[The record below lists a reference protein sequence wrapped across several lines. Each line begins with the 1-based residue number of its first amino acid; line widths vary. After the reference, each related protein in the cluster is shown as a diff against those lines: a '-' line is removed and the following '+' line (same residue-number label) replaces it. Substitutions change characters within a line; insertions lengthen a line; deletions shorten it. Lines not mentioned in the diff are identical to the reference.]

1 MSCNM
6 PNKKHI
12 NKPERPFKTK
22 PMNLEKFLWLRKN
35 FIYCLAL
42 TALLWIVGISY
53 YIDHFIGWNSIF
65 AIEPADFG
73 FFVLSVT
80 VPLLLLWFILAYIER
95 SSSLDANAELFQNY
109 IENLLYPDETAS
121 KQARALAATLQ
132 EQTHLLQKEN
142 KTVIEQSAKIKTDLD
157 ARLAEL
163 SNILQLLDSYSAKTL
178 TDLNDG
184 VKTLADKCSYITDK
198 TTNAVYN
205 IRESS
210 AEMAENAS
218 LFLSRINPLL
228 DEISALSSNVKNNI
242 ADNKINL
249 TEVKNQLE
257 QSAEISQAHI
267 DNMLAK
273 TAENTLRIEQSF
285 YKTSEE
291 YEALYKRMDTSISSL
306 EGRVEEQK
314 RLISTQTKVL
324 DHNSELLDNKLSKYG
339 KIISQEID
347 KLVKNSVELEK
358 ITKKQISTLKNVN
371 METGKAIHG
380 IGDVFDEKRS
390 ELERRCE
397 YAVNSMQNVI
407 IAINKETDKLISF
420 TNLTQA
426 KNYDLQNI
434 TETIVDKI
442 GDISGKLA
450 LKTDALKDKAVEV
463 IDKFTEASELITRS
477 TDKINMSSNLVV
489 TNGKQGVKLL
499 EEQNFYINNAM
510 TNMDL
515 VKEKLDKLRQDIKKS
530 AEEVTA
536 TLANYEKQIGQ
547 FNEPGQ
553 FNGSISSGKTQT
565 FTSEVEQLTSDI
577 DREKLIYTAKEI
589 GRFLQTL
596 GLRADKLYA
605 GADIFDLW
613 DDYLNGNNLAFTNYL
628 TTRMTKKQIA
638 SVRKAFDDNTD
649 FHNLVIKYLF
659 LMDTFIKEMA
669 APAEESR
676 DELINL
682 SVNASLD
689 RMYFILIKA
698 LNSAE

>member
-1 MSCNM
+1 M

-42 TALLWIVGISY
+42 TALLWIVGISC

-132 EQTHLLQKEN
+132 EQTYLLQKEN

-273 TAENTLRIEQSF
+273 AAENTLKIEQSF

-291 YEALYKRMDTSISSL
+291 YDALYKRMDTSISSL

-324 DHNSELLDNKLSKYG
+324 NHNSELLDNKLSKYG

-553 FNGSISSGKTQT
+553 FNGSISSGKSKT
-565 FTSEVEQLTSDI
+565 FTSEAEQQTSDI

-698 LNSAE
+698 LNNAE

>member
-1 MSCNM
+1 M
-6 PNKKHI
+6 
-12 NKPERPFKTK
+12 
-22 PMNLEKFLWLRKN
+22 
-35 FIYCLAL
+35 
-42 TALLWIVGISY
+42 
-53 YIDHFIGWNSIF
+53 
-65 AIEPADFG
+65 
-73 FFVLSVT
+73 
-80 VPLLLLWFILAYIER
+80 
-95 SSSLDANAELFQNY
+95 
-109 IENLLYPDETAS
+109 
-121 KQARALAATLQ
+121 
-132 EQTHLLQKEN
+132 
-142 KTVIEQSAKIKTDLD
+142 
-157 ARLAEL
+157 
-163 SNILQLLDSYSAKTL
+163 
-178 TDLNDG
+178 
-184 VKTLADKCSYITDK
+184 
-198 TTNAVYN
+198 
-205 IRESS
+205 
-210 AEMAENAS
+210 
-218 LFLSRINPLL
+218 
-228 DEISALSSNVKNNI
+228 
-242 ADNKINL
+242 
-249 TEVKNQLE
+249 
-257 QSAEISQAHI
+257 
-267 DNMLAK
+267 
-273 TAENTLRIEQSF
+273 
-285 YKTSEE
+285 
-291 YEALYKRMDTSISSL
+291 
-306 EGRVEEQK
+306 
-314 RLISTQTKVL
+314 
-324 DHNSELLDNKLSKYG
+324 
-339 KIISQEID
+339 
-347 KLVKNSVELEK
+347 
-358 ITKKQISTLKNVN
+358 
-371 METGKAIHG
+371 
-380 IGDVFDEKRS
+380 
-390 ELERRCE
+390 
-397 YAVNSMQNVI
+397 
-407 IAINKETDKLISF
+407 
-420 TNLTQA
+420 TQA

-547 FNEPGQ
+547 FN
-553 FNGSISSGKTQT
+553 GSISSGKSKT
-565 FTSEVEQLTSDI
+565 FTSEAEQQASDI

-589 GRFLQTL
+589 ERFLQTL

>member
-1 MSCNM
+1 M

-42 TALLWIVGISY
+42 AALLWIVGISY

-132 EQTHLLQKEN
+132 EQIHLLQKEN
-142 KTVIEQSAKIKTDLD
+142 KTVIEQSAKIKTDVD

-184 VKTLADKCSYITDK
+184 VKALADKCSYITDK
-198 TTNAVYN
+198 TTNTVYN

-210 AEMAENAS
+210 AEIAENAS

-228 DEISALSSNVKNNI
+228 DEISALSSNVKNSI

-291 YEALYKRMDTSISSL
+291 YEALYKRMDSSISSL

-358 ITKKQISTLKNVN
+358 ITKKQINTLKNVN

-553 FNGSISSGKTQT
+553 FNGSISSEKFQT
-565 FTSEVEQLTSDI
+565 FTPEVEQLTSDI

-628 TTRMTKKQIA
+628 TTRMTKKQIS

>member
-1 MSCNM
+1 M

-42 TALLWIVGISY
+42 AALLWIVGISY

-157 ARLAEL
+157 ARLEEL

-184 VKTLADKCSYITDK
+184 VKALADKCSYITDK
-198 TTNAVYN
+198 TTNTVYN

-210 AEMAENAS
+210 AEIAENAS

-228 DEISALSSNVKNNI
+228 DEISALSSNVKNSI

-358 ITKKQISTLKNVN
+358 ITKKQINTLKNVN

>member
-1 MSCNM
+1 M

-65 AIEPADFG
+65 AIEPADIG

-273 TAENTLRIEQSF
+273 AAENTLKIEQSF

-291 YEALYKRMDTSISSL
+291 YDALYKRMDTSISSL

-547 FNEPGQ
+547 FNESGQ
-553 FNGSISSGKTQT
+553 FNGSISSGKSKT
-565 FTSEVEQLTSDI
+565 FTSEAEQQASDI

-589 GRFLQTL
+589 ERFLQTL

>member
-1 MSCNM
+1 M

-121 KQARALAATLQ
+121 RQARALAATLQ

-249 TEVKNQLE
+249 TEVKHQLE

-273 TAENTLRIEQSF
+273 AAENTLKIEQSF

-291 YEALYKRMDTSISSL
+291 YDALYKRMDTSISSL

-314 RLISTQTKVL
+314 RLISTQAKVL

-547 FNEPGQ
+547 FN
-553 FNGSISSGKTQT
+553 GSISSGKSKT
-565 FTSEVEQLTSDI
+565 FTSEAEQQTSDI

-589 GRFLQTL
+589 ERFLQTL

-628 TTRMTKKQIA
+628 TTKMTKKQIA

>member
-1 MSCNM
+1 M

-273 TAENTLRIEQSF
+273 AAENTLKIEQSF

-291 YEALYKRMDTSISSL
+291 YDALYKRMDTSISSL

-547 FNEPGQ
+547 FNESGQ
-553 FNGSISSGKTQT
+553 FNGSISSGKSKT
-565 FTSEVEQLTSDI
+565 FTSEAEQQASDI
-577 DREKLIYTAKEI
+577 DREKLIYTA
-589 GRFLQTL
+589 
-596 GLRADKLYA
+596 
-605 GADIFDLW
+605 
-613 DDYLNGNNLAFTNYL
+613 TNYL

-638 SVRKAFDDNTD
+638 SVRKAFDDNID

>member
-1 MSCNM
+1 M

-53 YIDHFIGWNSIF
+53 YINHFIGWNSIF

-121 KQARALAATLQ
+121 RQARALAATLQ

-184 VKTLADKCSYITDK
+184 VKILADKCSYITDK

-249 TEVKNQLE
+249 TEVKHQLE

-273 TAENTLRIEQSF
+273 AAENTLKIEQSF

-291 YEALYKRMDTSISSL
+291 YDALYKRMDTSISSL

-314 RLISTQTKVL
+314 RLISTQAKVL

-397 YAVNSMQNVI
+397 YAVSSMQNVI

-553 FNGSISSGKTQT
+553 FNGSISSGKSKT
-565 FTSEVEQLTSDI
+565 FTSEAEQQTSDI

-628 TTRMTKKQIA
+628 TTKMTKKQIA

>member
-1 MSCNM
+1 M

-121 KQARALAATLQ
+121 RQARALAATLQ

-249 TEVKNQLE
+249 TEVKHQLE

-273 TAENTLRIEQSF
+273 AAENTLKIEQSF

-291 YEALYKRMDTSISSL
+291 YDALYKRMDTSISSL

-314 RLISTQTKVL
+314 RLISTQAKVL

-553 FNGSISSGKTQT
+553 FNGSISSGKSKT
-565 FTSEVEQLTSDI
+565 FTSEAEQQASDI

-589 GRFLQTL
+589 ERFLQTL

-628 TTRMTKKQIA
+628 TTKMTKKQIA

>member
-1 MSCNM
+1 M

-109 IENLLYPDETAS
+109 IENLLSPDETAS

-273 TAENTLRIEQSF
+273 AAENTLKIEQSF

-291 YEALYKRMDTSISSL
+291 YDALYKRMDTSISSL

-547 FNEPGQ
+547 FNESGQ
-553 FNGSISSGKTQT
+553 FNGSISSGKSKT
-565 FTSEVEQLTSDI
+565 FTSEAEQQASDI

-589 GRFLQTL
+589 ERFLQTL

-628 TTRMTKKQIA
+628 TTRMQKNQIA

>member
-1 MSCNM
+1 M

-121 KQARALAATLQ
+121 RQARALAATLQ

-273 TAENTLRIEQSF
+273 AAENTLKIEQSF

-291 YEALYKRMDTSISSL
+291 YDALYKRMDTSISSL

-547 FNEPGQ
+547 FNE
-553 FNGSISSGKTQT
+553 S
-565 FTSEVEQLTSDI
+565 
-577 DREKLIYTAKEI
+577 
-589 GRFLQTL
+589 
-596 GLRADKLYA
+596 
-605 GADIFDLW
+605 
-613 DDYLNGNNLAFTNYL
+613 
-628 TTRMTKKQIA
+628 
-638 SVRKAFDDNTD
+638 
-649 FHNLVIKYLF
+649 
-659 LMDTFIKEMA
+659 
-669 APAEESR
+669 
-676 DELINL
+676 
-682 SVNASLD
+682 
-689 RMYFILIKA
+689 
-698 LNSAE
+698 

>member
-1 MSCNM
+1 M

-121 KQARALAATLQ
+121 RQARALAATLQ

-249 TEVKNQLE
+249 TEVKHQLE

-273 TAENTLRIEQSF
+273 AAENTLKIEQSF

-291 YEALYKRMDTSISSL
+291 YDALYKRMDTSISSL

-314 RLISTQTKVL
+314 ILISTQAKVL

-397 YAVNSMQNVI
+397 YAVSSMQNVI

-553 FNGSISSGKTQT
+553 FNGSISSGKSKT
-565 FTSEVEQLTSDI
+565 FTSEAEQQTSDI

-628 TTRMTKKQIA
+628 TTKMTKKQIA

>member
-1 MSCNM
+1 M

-42 TALLWIVGISY
+42 AALLWIVGISY

-132 EQTHLLQKEN
+132 EQIHLLQKEN
-142 KTVIEQSAKIKTDLD
+142 KTVIEQSAKIKTDVD

-184 VKTLADKCSYITDK
+184 VKALADKCSYITDK
-198 TTNAVYN
+198 TTNTVYN

-210 AEMAENAS
+210 AEIAENAS

-228 DEISALSSNVKNNI
+228 DEISALSSNVKNSI

-358 ITKKQISTLKNVN
+358 ITKKQINTLKNVN

-553 FNGSISSGKTQT
+553 FNGSISSEKFQT

>member
-1 MSCNM
+1 M

-121 KQARALAATLQ
+121 RQARALAATLQ

-210 AEMAENAS
+210 AEMVENAS

-249 TEVKNQLE
+249 TEVKHQLE

-273 TAENTLRIEQSF
+273 AAENTLKIEQSF

-291 YEALYKRMDTSISSL
+291 YDALYKRMDTSISSL

-314 RLISTQTKVL
+314 RLISTQAKVL

-397 YAVNSMQNVI
+397 YAVSSMQNVI

-553 FNGSISSGKTQT
+553 FNGSISSGKSKT
-565 FTSEVEQLTSDI
+565 FTSEAEQQTSDI

-628 TTRMTKKQIA
+628 TTKMTKKQIA

>member
-1 MSCNM
+1 M

-121 KQARALAATLQ
+121 RQARALAATLQ

-273 TAENTLRIEQSF
+273 AAENTLKIEQSF

-291 YEALYKRMDTSISSL
+291 YDALYKRMDTSISSL

-553 FNGSISSGKTQT
+553 FNGSISSGKYKT
-565 FTSEVEQLTSDI
+565 FKSE
-577 DREKLIYTAKEI
+577 A
-589 GRFLQTL
+589 
-596 GLRADKLYA
+596 
-605 GADIFDLW
+605 
-613 DDYLNGNNLAFTNYL
+613 
-628 TTRMTKKQIA
+628 
-638 SVRKAFDDNTD
+638 
-649 FHNLVIKYLF
+649 
-659 LMDTFIKEMA
+659 
-669 APAEESR
+669 
-676 DELINL
+676 
-682 SVNASLD
+682 
-689 RMYFILIKA
+689 
-698 LNSAE
+698 

>member
-1 MSCNM
+1 M

-42 TALLWIVGISY
+42 AALLWIVGISY

-132 EQTHLLQKEN
+132 EQIHLLQKEN
-142 KTVIEQSAKIKTDLD
+142 KTVIEQSAKIKTDVD

-184 VKTLADKCSYITDK
+184 VKALADKCSYITDK
-198 TTNAVYN
+198 TTNTVYN

-210 AEMAENAS
+210 AEIAENAS

-228 DEISALSSNVKNNI
+228 DEISALSSNVKNSI

-291 YEALYKRMDTSISSL
+291 YEALYKRMDSSISSL

-358 ITKKQISTLKNVN
+358 ITKKQINTLKNVN
-371 METGKAIHG
+371 METGKAIHD

-463 IDKFTEASELITRS
+463 IDKFTEANELITRS

-553 FNGSISSGKTQT
+553 FNGSISSEKFQT
-565 FTSEVEQLTSDI
+565 FTPEVEQLTSDI

>member
-1 MSCNM
+1 M

-121 KQARALAATLQ
+121 RQARALAATLQ

-249 TEVKNQLE
+249 TEVKHQLE

-273 TAENTLRIEQSF
+273 AAENTLKIEQSF

-291 YEALYKRMDTSISSL
+291 YDALYKRMDTSISSL

-314 RLISTQTKVL
+314 RLISTQAKVL

-397 YAVNSMQNVI
+397 YAVSSMQNVI

-553 FNGSISSGKTQT
+553 FNGSISSGKSKT
-565 FTSEVEQLTSDI
+565 FTSEAEQQTSDI

-628 TTRMTKKQIA
+628 TTKMTKKQIA
-638 SVRKAFDDNTD
+638 SVRKAFGDNTD

>member
-1 MSCNM
+1 M

-53 YIDHFIGWNSIF
+53 YINHFIGWNSIF

-267 DNMLAK
+267 DNMLVKA
-273 TAENTLRIEQSF
+273 AENTLKIEQSF

-291 YEALYKRMDTSISSL
+291 YDALYKRMDTSISSL

-553 FNGSISSGKTQT
+553 FNGSISSGKSKT
-565 FTSEVEQLTSDI
+565 FTSEAEQQTSDI

-628 TTRMTKKQIA
+628 TTRKIA
-638 SVRKAFDDNTD
+638 SVRKAFDDNID

>member
-1 MSCNM
+1 M

-121 KQARALAATLQ
+121 RQARALAATLQ

-273 TAENTLRIEQSF
+273 AAENTLKIEQSF

-291 YEALYKRMDTSISSL
+291 YDALYKRMDTSISSL

-553 FNGSISSGKTQT
+553 FNGSISSGKSKT
-565 FTSEVEQLTSDI
+565 FTSEAEQQTSDI

-628 TTRMTKKQIA
+628 TTRMAKKQIA
-638 SVRKAFDDNTD
+638 SVRKAFDDNID

>member
-1 MSCNM
+1 M

-121 KQARALAATLQ
+121 RQARALAATLQ

-178 TDLNDG
+178 TDLNYG

-273 TAENTLRIEQSF
+273 AAENTLKIEQSF

-291 YEALYKRMDTSISSL
+291 YDALYKRMDTSISSL

-371 METGKAIHG
+371 METGKTIHG

-463 IDKFTEASELITRS
+463 IDKFTEANELITRS

-547 FNEPGQ
+547 FNESGQ
-553 FNGSISSGKTQT
+553 FNGSISSGKSKT
-565 FTSEVEQLTSDI
+565 FTSEAEQQASDI

-638 SVRKAFDDNTD
+638 SVRKAFDDNID

>member
-1 MSCNM
+1 MEQ
-6 PNKKHI
+6 H
-12 NKPERPFKTK
+12 
-22 PMNLEKFLWLRKN
+22 
-35 FIYCLAL
+35 
-42 TALLWIVGISY
+42 
-53 YIDHFIGWNSIF
+53 F

-121 KQARALAATLQ
+121 RQARALAATLQ

-273 TAENTLRIEQSF
+273 AAENTLKIEQSF

-291 YEALYKRMDTSISSL
+291 YDALYKRMDTSISSL

-515 VKEKLDKLRQDIKKS
+515 VKEKLDKLRQDIK
-530 AEEVTA
+530 
-536 TLANYEKQIGQ
+536 NRQ
-547 FNEPGQ
+547 
-553 FNGSISSGKTQT
+553 
-565 FTSEVEQLTSDI
+565 
-577 DREKLIYTAKEI
+577 
-589 GRFLQTL
+589 
-596 GLRADKLYA
+596 
-605 GADIFDLW
+605 
-613 DDYLNGNNLAFTNYL
+613 
-628 TTRMTKKQIA
+628 KK
-638 SVRKAFDDNTD
+638 
-649 FHNLVIKYLF
+649 
-659 LMDTFIKEMA
+659 
-669 APAEESR
+669 
-676 DELINL
+676 
-682 SVNASLD
+682 
-689 RMYFILIKA
+689 
-698 LNSAE
+698 

>member
-1 MSCNM
+1 M

-42 TALLWIVGISY
+42 AALLWIVGISY

-132 EQTHLLQKEN
+132 EQIHLLQKEN
-142 KTVIEQSAKIKTDLD
+142 KTVIEQSAKIKTDVD

-184 VKTLADKCSYITDK
+184 VKALADKCSYITDK
-198 TTNAVYN
+198 TTNTVYN

-210 AEMAENAS
+210 AEIAENAS

-228 DEISALSSNVKNNI
+228 DEISALSSNVKNSI

-291 YEALYKRMDTSISSL
+291 YEALYKRMDSSISSL

-358 ITKKQISTLKNVN
+358 ITKKQINTLKNVN

-553 FNGSISSGKTQT
+553 FNGSISSEKFQT
-565 FTSEVEQLTSDI
+565 FTPEVEQLTSDI

>member
-1 MSCNM
+1 M

-42 TALLWIVGISY
+42 AALLWIVGISY

-121 KQARALAATLQ
+121 KQARVLAATLQ
-132 EQTHLLQKEN
+132 EQIHLLQKEN
-142 KTVIEQSAKIKTDLD
+142 KTVIEQSAKIKTDVD

-184 VKTLADKCSYITDK
+184 VRALADKCSYITDK
-198 TTNAVYN
+198 TTNTVYN

-210 AEMAENAS
+210 AEIAENAS

-228 DEISALSSNVKNNI
+228 DEISALSSNVKNSI

-273 TAENTLRIEQSF
+273 TSENTLRIEQSF

-291 YEALYKRMDTSISSL
+291 YEALYKRMDSSISSL

-358 ITKKQISTLKNVN
+358 ITKKQINTLKNVN

-577 DREKLIYTAKEI
+577 NREKLIYTAKEI

>member
-1 MSCNM
+1 M

-121 KQARALAATLQ
+121 RQARALAATLQ

-249 TEVKNQLE
+249 TEVKHQLE

-273 TAENTLRIEQSF
+273 AAENTLKIEQSF

-291 YEALYKRMDTSISSL
+291 YDALYKRMDTSISSL

-314 RLISTQTKVL
+314 RLISTQAKVL

-397 YAVNSMQNVI
+397 YAVSSMQNVI
-407 IAINKETDKLISF
+407 IAINKETDKLIS
-420 TNLTQA
+420 
-426 KNYDLQNI
+426 YDLQNI

-553 FNGSISSGKTQT
+553 FNGSISSGKSKT
-565 FTSEVEQLTSDI
+565 FTSEAEQQTSDI

-628 TTRMTKKQIA
+628 TTKMTKKQIA

>member
-1 MSCNM
+1 
-6 PNKKHI
+6 
-12 NKPERPFKTK
+12 
-22 PMNLEKFLWLRKN
+22 
-35 FIYCLAL
+35 
-42 TALLWIVGISY
+42 
-53 YIDHFIGWNSIF
+53 
-65 AIEPADFG
+65 
-73 FFVLSVT
+73 
-80 VPLLLLWFILAYIER
+80 
-95 SSSLDANAELFQNY
+95 
-109 IENLLYPDETAS
+109 
-121 KQARALAATLQ
+121 
-132 EQTHLLQKEN
+132 
-142 KTVIEQSAKIKTDLD
+142 
-157 ARLAEL
+157 
-163 SNILQLLDSYSAKTL
+163 
-178 TDLNDG
+178 
-184 VKTLADKCSYITDK
+184 
-198 TTNAVYN
+198 
-205 IRESS
+205 
-210 AEMAENAS
+210 
-218 LFLSRINPLL
+218 
-228 DEISALSSNVKNNI
+228 
-242 ADNKINL
+242 
-249 TEVKNQLE
+249 
-257 QSAEISQAHI
+257 
-267 DNMLAK
+267 
-273 TAENTLRIEQSF
+273 
-285 YKTSEE
+285 
-291 YEALYKRMDTSISSL
+291 MDTSISSL

-358 ITKKQISTLKNVN
+358 ITKKQINTLKNVN

-547 FNEPGQ
+547 FNESGQ
-553 FNGSISSGKTQT
+553 FNGSISSGKSKT
-565 FTSEVEQLTSDI
+565 FTSEAEQQASDI
-577 DREKLIYTAKEI
+577 DREKHHIHGKE
-589 GRFLQTL
+589 TE
-596 GLRADKLYA
+596 
-605 GADIFDLW
+605 
-613 DDYLNGNNLAFTNYL
+613 
-628 TTRMTKKQIA
+628 
-638 SVRKAFDDNTD
+638 D
-649 FHNLVIKYLF
+649 FCK
-659 LMDTFIKEMA
+659 
-669 APAEESR
+669 R
-676 DELINL
+676 
-682 SVNASLD
+682 
-689 RMYFILIKA
+689 
-698 LNSAE
+698 

>member
-1 MSCNM
+1 M

-273 TAENTLRIEQSF
+273 AAENTLKIEQSF

-291 YEALYKRMDTSISSL
+291 YDALYKRMDTSISSL

-547 FNEPGQ
+547 FNESGQ
-553 FNGSISSGKTQT
+553 FNGSISSGKSKT
-565 FTSEVEQLTSDI
+565 FTSEAEQQASDI

-589 GRFLQTL
+589 ERFLQTL

-628 TTRMTKKQIA
+628 TIRMTKKQIA

>member
-1 MSCNM
+1 M

-267 DNMLAK
+267 DNMLVKA
-273 TAENTLRIEQSF
+273 AENTLKIEQSF

-291 YEALYKRMDTSISSL
+291 YDALYKRMDTSISSL

-397 YAVNSMQNVI
+397 YAVSSMQNVI

-477 TDKINMSSNLVV
+477 TDKINMSSTLVV

-553 FNGSISSGKTQT
+553 FNGSISSGKSKT
-565 FTSEVEQLTSDI
+565 FTSEAEQQTSDI

-589 GRFLQTL
+589 GKFLQTL

-628 TTRMTKKQIA
+628 TTKMTKKQIA

>member
-1 MSCNM
+1 M

-53 YIDHFIGWNSIF
+53 YINHFIGWNSIF

-249 TEVKNQLE
+249 TEVKHQLE

-267 DNMLAK
+267 DNMLVKA
-273 TAENTLRIEQSF
+273 AENTLKIEQSF

-291 YEALYKRMDTSISSL
+291 YDALYKRMDTSISSL

-314 RLISTQTKVL
+314 RLISTQAKVL

-553 FNGSISSGKTQT
+553 FNGSISSGKSKT
-565 FTSEVEQLTSDI
+565 FTSEAEQQTSDI

-638 SVRKAFDDNTD
+638 SVRKAFDDNID

>member
-1 MSCNM
+1 M

-42 TALLWIVGISY
+42 AALLWIVGISY

-132 EQTHLLQKEN
+132 EQIHLLQKEN
-142 KTVIEQSAKIKTDLD
+142 KTVIEQSAKIKTDVD

-184 VKTLADKCSYITDK
+184 VKALADKCSYITDK
-198 TTNAVYN
+198 TTNTVYN

-210 AEMAENAS
+210 AEIAENAS

-228 DEISALSSNVKNNI
+228 DEISALSSNVKNSI

-358 ITKKQISTLKNVN
+358 ITKKQINTLKNVN

-577 DREKLIYTAKEI
+577 NREKLIYTAKEI

>member
-1 MSCNM
+1 M

-121 KQARALAATLQ
+121 RQARALAATLQ

-249 TEVKNQLE
+249 TEVKHQLE

-273 TAENTLRIEQSF
+273 AAENTLKIEQSF

-291 YEALYKRMDTSISSL
+291 YDALYKRMDTSISSL

-397 YAVNSMQNVI
+397 YAVSSMQNVI

-547 FNEPGQ
+547 FNESGQ
-553 FNGSISSGKTQT
+553 FNGSISSGKSKT
-565 FTSEVEQLTSDI
+565 FTSEAEQQASDI

-638 SVRKAFDDNTD
+638 SVRKAFDDNID

>member
-1 MSCNM
+1 
-6 PNKKHI
+6 
-12 NKPERPFKTK
+12 
-22 PMNLEKFLWLRKN
+22 
-35 FIYCLAL
+35 
-42 TALLWIVGISY
+42 
-53 YIDHFIGWNSIF
+53 
-65 AIEPADFG
+65 
-73 FFVLSVT
+73 
-80 VPLLLLWFILAYIER
+80 
-95 SSSLDANAELFQNY
+95 
-109 IENLLYPDETAS
+109 
-121 KQARALAATLQ
+121 
-132 EQTHLLQKEN
+132 
-142 KTVIEQSAKIKTDLD
+142 
-157 ARLAEL
+157 
-163 SNILQLLDSYSAKTL
+163 
-178 TDLNDG
+178 
-184 VKTLADKCSYITDK
+184 
-198 TTNAVYN
+198 
-205 IRESS
+205 
-210 AEMAENAS
+210 MAENAS

-249 TEVKNQLE
+249 TEVKHQLE

-273 TAENTLRIEQSF
+273 AAENTLKIEQSF

-291 YEALYKRMDTSISSL
+291 YDALYKRMDTSISSL

-314 RLISTQTKVL
+314 RLISTQAKVL

-397 YAVNSMQNVI
+397 YAVSSMQNVI

-553 FNGSISSGKTQT
+553 FNGSISSGKSKT
-565 FTSEVEQLTSDI
+565 FTSEAEQQTSDI

-628 TTRMTKKQIA
+628 TTKMTKKQIA

>member
-1 MSCNM
+1 M

-184 VKTLADKCSYITDK
+184 VKILADKCSYITDK

-267 DNMLAK
+267 DNMLVKA
-273 TAENTLRIEQSF
+273 AENTLKIEQSF

-291 YEALYKRMDTSISSL
+291 YDALYKRMDTSISSL

-553 FNGSISSGKTQT
+553 FNGSISSGKSKT
-565 FTSEVEQLTSDI
+565 FTSEAEQQTSDI
-577 DREKLIYTAKEI
+577 DREKLIYLSLIHISEP
-589 GRFLQTL
+589 
-596 GLRADKLYA
+596 
-605 GADIFDLW
+605 
-613 DDYLNGNNLAFTNYL
+613 
-628 TTRMTKKQIA
+628 TRP
-638 SVRKAFDDNTD
+638 
-649 FHNLVIKYLF
+649 Y
-659 LMDTFIKEMA
+659 
-669 APAEESR
+669 
-676 DELINL
+676 
-682 SVNASLD
+682 
-689 RMYFILIKA
+689 
-698 LNSAE
+698 

>member
-1 MSCNM
+1 M
-6 PNKKHI
+6 
-12 NKPERPFKTK
+12 
-22 PMNLEKFLWLRKN
+22 
-35 FIYCLAL
+35 
-42 TALLWIVGISY
+42 
-53 YIDHFIGWNSIF
+53 
-65 AIEPADFG
+65 
-73 FFVLSVT
+73 
-80 VPLLLLWFILAYIER
+80 
-95 SSSLDANAELFQNY
+95 
-109 IENLLYPDETAS
+109 
-121 KQARALAATLQ
+121 
-132 EQTHLLQKEN
+132 QKEN

-273 TAENTLRIEQSF
+273 AAENTLKIEQSF

-291 YEALYKRMDTSISSL
+291 YDALYKRMDTSISSL

-426 KNYDLQNI
+426 K
-434 TETIVDKI
+434 
-442 GDISGKLA
+442 
-450 LKTDALKDKAVEV
+450 
-463 IDKFTEASELITRS
+463 
-477 TDKINMSSNLVV
+477 
-489 TNGKQGVKLL
+489 
-499 EEQNFYINNAM
+499 
-510 TNMDL
+510 
-515 VKEKLDKLRQDIKKS
+515 KLR
-530 AEEVTA
+530 
-536 TLANYEKQIGQ
+536 
-547 FNEPGQ
+547 F
-553 FNGSISSGKTQT
+553 
-565 FTSEVEQLTSDI
+565 
-577 DREKLIYTAKEI
+577 AKYY
-589 GRFLQTL
+589 RNH
-596 GLRADKLYA
+596 R
-605 GADIFDLW
+605 
-613 DDYLNGNNLAFTNYL
+613 
-628 TTRMTKKQIA
+628 R
-638 SVRKAFDDNTD
+638 
-649 FHNLVIKYLF
+649 
-659 LMDTFIKEMA
+659 
-669 APAEESR
+669 
-676 DELINL
+676 
-682 SVNASLD
+682 
-689 RMYFILIKA
+689 
-698 LNSAE
+698 